1 MRKLF
6 LEFFVLLLLGVAAVL
21 LWPGN
26 YYVHRALLHTYPKI
40 DQYPIFENRVVKAGD
55 PAPLPYAPGVGER
68 RIPARFEADF
78 SRYGTVAFLVL
89 KEGEIWLEQYWE
101 NYGPQSHSNSFSMAK
116 SIISMLVGCAIEDGF
131 IRDVDQPVSDFLPG
145 WGAYEGDTLR
155 IRDLLTM
162 SAGVKWDESSTSLF
176 STTTEAYYGKDLWS
190 LAQREV
196 LIGRPG
202 VYFNY
207 QSGVTQILAFLL
219 KEATGRNIADY
230 ASEKIWT
237 PIQAEEDAL
246 WSLDHEDG
254 MEKAYC
260 CFNSNARD
268 FARLGQLV
276 LQDGYW
282 YPQASADEVETDAS
296 SDSPGQVGGLAESSA
311 ATEAVD
317 VAKVDSGPVA
327 AGTRKR
333 VKVVDSAYLAE
344 ATTPATYLKARLDD
358 GREVP
363 CTMYGYQF
371 WKMDYRGYDITY
383 FRGILG
389 QYIFVIPAL
398 DAVVVRLGHER
409 ADAYNVEQDYPLD
422 IDIWLEAA
430 LDLLVDSTYAWESKK
445 FCE

>member
-1 MRKLF
+1 M
-6 LEFFVLLLLGVAAVL
+6 LLLVVAVAAVL
-21 LWPGN
+21 FWPGN
-26 YYVHRALLHTYPKI
+26 YYVRQALLHLMPKI

-55 PAPLPYAPGVGER
+55 PMPLPYALGVNGR
-68 RIPARFEADF
+68 RIAPRFEEDF
-78 SRYGTVAFLVL
+78 SRYGTVAFVVL
-89 KEGEIWLEQYWE
+89 KHGQVWAEQYWE
-101 NYGPQSHSNSFSMAK
+101 GYSDTSHSNSFSMAK
-116 SIISMLVGCAIEDGF
+116 SIVSLLVGCAIQDGY
-131 IRDVDQPVSDFLPG
+131 IRSVDQPVGDFLPE
-145 WGAYEGDTLR
+145 WGAFEGDTLT

-162 SAGVKWDESSTSLF
+162 SAGVKWDESASSIV
-176 STTTEAYYGKDLWS
+176 SPTTEAYYGKDLWG

-196 LIGRPG
+196 LIEKPG

-207 QSGVTQILAFLL
+207 QSGVTQILAFVL
-219 KEATGRNIADY
+219 KKATGKNIADY

-246 WSLDHEDG
+246 WSLDHEGG

-276 LQDGYW
+276 LQHGYW
-282 YPQASADEVETDAS
+282 YPRRGNA
-296 SDSPGQVGGLAESSA
+296 SDS
-311 ATEAVD
+311 
-317 VAKVDSGPVA
+317 VA
-327 AGTRKR
+327 ARIS
-333 VKVVDSAYLAE
+333 VVDSAYIAE
-344 ATTPATYLKARLDD
+344 ATTPATYLKARLED

-371 WKMDYRGYDITY
+371 WMLDYKGLDVTY

-409 ADAYNVEQDYPLD
+409 SDTYNVEQDYPVD
-422 IDIWLEAA
+422 VDIWLEAA
-430 LDLLVDSTYAWESKK
+430 LDLL
-445 FCE
+445 

>member
-1 MRKLF
+1 MVFPASVRSEVLESVKIFALKKLF
-6 LEFFVLLLLGVAAVL
+6 CRFLLLLVLAALAVL
-21 LWPGN
+21 FWPGH
-26 YYVHRALLHTYPKI
+26 YYVRQALVHQLPKI

-55 PAPLPYAPGVGER
+55 PAPLPYAPGVNER
-68 RIPARFEADF
+68 KVAPRFEEDF
-78 SRYGTVAFLVL
+78 ARYGTVAFVVL
-89 KEGEIWLEQYWE
+89 KNGQVWAEQYWE
-101 NYGPQSHSNSFSMAK
+101 DYSDTSHSNSFSMAK
-116 SIISMLVGCAIEDGF
+116 SIVSLLVGCAIQDGY
-131 IRDVDQPVSDFLPG
+131 IRSVDQPVGDFLPE
-145 WGAYEGDTLR
+145 WGAFEGDTLT
-155 IRDLLTM
+155 IKDLLTM
-162 SAGVKWDESSTSLF
+162 SAGVKWDESASSLF
-176 STTTEAYYGKDLWS
+176 STTTEAYYGKDLWG

-196 LIGRPG
+196 LIEKPG

-207 QSGVTQILAFLL
+207 QSGATQILAFVL
-219 KEATGRNIADY
+219 KKATGKDIADY

-246 WSLDHEDG
+246 WSLDHEGG

-276 LQDGYW
+276 LQHGYW
-282 YPQASADEVETDAS
+282 HPQ
-296 SDSPGQVGGLAESSA
+296 GGHVT
-311 ATEAVD
+311 AT
-317 VAKVDSGPVA
+317 
-327 AGTRKR
+327 R
-333 VKVVDSAYLAE
+333 VRVVDSAYIAE
-344 ATTPATYLKARLDD
+344 ATTPATYLKARLED

-371 WKMDYRGYDITY
+371 WMLDYKGLDVTY

-409 ADAYNVEQDYPLD
+409 ADAYNIDQDYPLD

-430 LDLLVDSTYAWESKK
+430 LDLLVDSAPS
-445 FCE
+445 F

>member
-1 MRKLF
+1 MVFPASVRSEVLESVKIFALKKLF
-6 LEFFVLLLLGVAAVL
+6 CRFLLLLVLAALAVL
-21 LWPGN
+21 FWPGH
-26 YYVHRALLHTYPKI
+26 YYVRQALVHQLPKI

-55 PAPLPYAPGVGER
+55 PAPLPYAPGVNER
-68 RIPARFEADF
+68 KVAPRFEEDF
-78 SRYGTVAFLVL
+78 ARYGTVAFVVL
-89 KEGEIWLEQYWE
+89 KNGQVWAEQYWE
-101 NYGPQSHSNSFSMAK
+101 DYSDTSHSNSFSMAK
-116 SIISMLVGCAIEDGF
+116 SIVSLLVGCAIQDGY
-131 IRDVDQPVSDFLPG
+131 IRSVDQPVGDFLPE
-145 WGAYEGDTLR
+145 WGAFEGDTLTV
-155 IRDLLTM
+155 RDLLTM
-162 SAGVKWDESSTSLF
+162 SAGVEWDESSSSLF
-176 STTTEAYYGKDLWS
+176 STTTEAYYGKDLWG

-196 LIGRPG
+196 LIEKPG

-207 QSGVTQILAFLL
+207 QSGATQILAFVL
-219 KEATGRNIADY
+219 KKAIGKDIADY

-246 WSLDHEDG
+246 WSLDHEGG

-276 LQDGYW
+276 LQHGYW
-282 YPQASADEVETDAS
+282 YPQ
-296 SDSPGQVGGLAESSA
+296 GGHVT
-311 ATEAVD
+311 AT
-317 VAKVDSGPVA
+317 
-327 AGTRKR
+327 R
-333 VKVVDSAYLAE
+333 VRVVDSAYIAE
-344 ATTPATYLKARLDD
+344 ATTPATYLKARLED

-371 WKMDYRGYDITY
+371 WMLDYKGLDVTY

-409 ADAYNVEQDYPLD
+409 ADAYNIDQDYPLD

-430 LDLLVDSTYAWESKK
+430 LDLLVDSAPS
-445 FCE
+445 F

>member
-1 MRKLF
+1 MESVKIFALKKLF
-6 LEFFVLLLLGVAAVL
+6 CRFLLLLVLAALAVL
-21 LWPGN
+21 FWPGH
-26 YYVHRALLHTYPKI
+26 YYVRQALVHQLPKI

-55 PAPLPYAPGVGER
+55 PAPLPYAPGVNER
-68 RIPARFEADF
+68 KVAPRFEEDF
-78 SRYGTVAFLVL
+78 ARYGTVAFVVL
-89 KEGEIWLEQYWE
+89 KNGQVWAEQYWE
-101 NYGPQSHSNSFSMAK
+101 DYSDTSHSNSFSMAK
-116 SIISMLVGCAIEDGF
+116 SIVSLLVGCAIQDGY
-131 IRDVDQPVSDFLPG
+131 IRSVDQPVGDFLPE
-145 WGAYEGDTLR
+145 WGAFEGDTLTV
-155 IRDLLTM
+155 RDLLTM
-162 SAGVKWDESSTSLF
+162 SAGVEWDESSSSLF
-176 STTTEAYYGKDLWS
+176 STTTEAYYGKDLWG

-196 LIGRPG
+196 LIEKPG

-207 QSGVTQILAFLL
+207 QSGATQILAFVL
-219 KEATGRNIADY
+219 KKAIGKDIADY

-246 WSLDHEDG
+246 WSLDHEGG

-276 LQDGYW
+276 LQHGYW
-282 YPQASADEVETDAS
+282 YPQ
-296 SDSPGQVGGLAESSA
+296 GGHVT
-311 ATEAVD
+311 AT
-317 VAKVDSGPVA
+317 
-327 AGTRKR
+327 R
-333 VKVVDSAYLAE
+333 VRVVDSAYIAE
-344 ATTPATYLKARLDD
+344 ATTPATYLKARLED

-371 WKMDYRGYDITY
+371 WMLDYKGLDVTY

-409 ADAYNVEQDYPLD
+409 ADAYNIDQDYPLD

-430 LDLLVDSTYAWESKK
+430 LDLLVDSAPS
-445 FCE
+445 F